1 MDTSLYRYVIAATEA
16 GSFSAAA
23 RDLYISQPALTKQI
37 GKLEAQLGQKLFVR
51 TRNSFEITASG
62 ALFVDYARKIVALED
77 KLMQTLTIPD
87 SSAEVIHIATS
98 HRGGTYAARHSS
110 MFYQNYSNVVI
121 DMCNLSALGCEQ
133 SLEEERTELAI
144 FTTPVIS
151 DHLDYVQLSEDLL
164 YLVVPTRF
172 GIFTPEELAASRA
185 KQPIFLAP
193 ERILEG
199 NFLWLTAP
207 KGQGLYHAEQ
217 KLFTEISYTPPRTRC
232 VEHVDTRY
240 SLAAVGNGIAL
251 MPGVTIHKEDMEN
264 GQIAACALNS
274 ATMTRGIVVAR
285 KKGIKLSKYAEIY
298 WNYLISNNQRSR
310 KKQEGEHL

>member
-1 MDTSLYRYVIAATEA
+1 MDTSLYRYVIAAAEA

-23 RDLYISQPALTKQI
+23 RNLYISQPALTKQI

-77 KLMQTLTIPD
+77 KLLQTLTIPD
-87 SSAEVIHIATS
+87 SSAEVIHIATT
-98 HRGGTYAARHSS
+98 HRGGTYAARYSS
-110 MFYQNYSNVVI
+110 MFYQNYPNVVI
-121 DMCNLSALGCEQ
+121 DMCNLSSRGCEQ

-144 FTTPVIS
+144 FTTPVLS
-151 DHLDYVQLSEDLL
+151 DHLDYVQLSDDLL

-185 KQPIFLAP
+185 KQPISLAP

-207 KGQGLYHAEQ
+207 REHGLYHAEQ
-217 KLFTEISYTPPRTRC
+217 KLFSELSYTPPRTRC
-232 VEHVDTRY
+232 VEYVDTRY

-251 MPGVTIHKEDMEN
+251 MPSVTIHKEDMEN
-264 GQIAACALNS
+264 GQIAACALNGV
-274 ATMTRGIVVAR
+274 TMTRGIVVAR

-298 WNYLISNNQRSR
+298 WNYLISHNQRSP
-310 KKQEGEHL
+310 KKQEGDHL

>member
-1 MDTSLYRYVIAATEA
+1 MDTSLYRYVIAAAEA

-144 FTTPVIS
+144 C
-151 DHLDYVQLSEDLL
+151 QQ
-164 YLVVPTRF
+164 
-172 GIFTPEELAASRA
+172 ASVM
-185 KQPIFLAP
+185 
-193 ERILEG
+193 
-199 NFLWLTAP
+199 
-207 KGQGLYHAEQ
+207 GLYVRKRRPKAEQ
-217 KLFTEISYTPPRTRC
+217 TGCKCLCEKCSANKNDCPIRELRERGVPP
-232 VEHVDTRY
+232 
-240 SLAAVGNGIAL
+240 
-251 MPGVTIHKEDMEN
+251 
-264 GQIAACALNS
+264 
-274 ATMTRGIVVAR
+274 
-285 KKGIKLSKYAEIY
+285 
-298 WNYLISNNQRSR
+298 
-310 KKQEGEHL
+310 